1 MQIRLHTLFAASALA
16 LSAACAAP
24 SAKISTMPGMDITTK
39 VARSDYIVLG
49 TASGQACA
57 EKNCFLGSCSLSA
70 SVAGEELLDGRAQ
83 SESLR
88 GVNLN
93 STANVNPILAAI
105 LGVQVETPSG
115 ADIAE
120 KIALYKAIESIPDAD
135 ALLSP
140 RVEADVTEDW
150 NPITTKVKSCV
161 TVKGK
166 AIRVKPDGE

>member
-1 MQIRLHTLFAASALA
+1 MQNRLHTLIAASALA

-24 SAKISTMPGMDITTK
+24 TAKISTMPGMDITTR
-39 VARSDYIVLG
+39 VARPDYIVLG
-49 TASGQACA
+49 TAEGKACA
-57 EKNCFLGSCSLSA
+57 EQNCFFGSCSLTA
-70 SVAGEELLDGRAQ
+70 SVAGEELLDGRTQ

-93 STANVNPILAAI
+93 STANVNPILAAF
-105 LGVQVETPSG
+105 LGVQVDTPNG

-135 ALLSP
+135 AILSP

-150 NPITTKVKSCV
+150 NPITKKVKSCV

-166 AIRVKPDGE
+166 AIRVKPDGA